1 MIVRLTAAAA
11 AALALFAGPAA
22 AQDYSLDPTFGWIN
36 LMTGYVPDP
45 AVIPLVA
52 GGDIDASSLGDTCL
66 GFIADA
72 PDFRV
77 NYEAGT
83 DFPLIISAL
92 SEADTALVVNAAD
105 GSWHCNDDFDGLNP
119 AITFTSP
126 ASGQYDIWVGV
137 YGEAGTAPAG
147 LYVSEVTTGAQAMGA
162 MMSEEDHAH

>member
-1 MIVRLTAAAA
+1 MIARLTAAAA
-11 AALALFAGPAA
+11 TALILVAGPAV
-22 AQDYSLDPTFGWIN
+22 AQDYNLDPTFGVIN

-83 DFPLIISAL
+83 DFPLIISAV
-92 SEADTALVVNAAD
+92 SDADTTLVVNAAD
-105 GSWHCNDDFDGLNP
+105 GGWHCNDDFDGLNP
-119 AITFTSP
+119 AITFEAPT
-126 ASGQYDIWVGV
+126 SGQYDIWVGV

-147 LYVSEVTTGAQAMGA
+147 LYISEIITGAQATDA
-162 MMSEEDHAH
+162 IMSEEDHAH